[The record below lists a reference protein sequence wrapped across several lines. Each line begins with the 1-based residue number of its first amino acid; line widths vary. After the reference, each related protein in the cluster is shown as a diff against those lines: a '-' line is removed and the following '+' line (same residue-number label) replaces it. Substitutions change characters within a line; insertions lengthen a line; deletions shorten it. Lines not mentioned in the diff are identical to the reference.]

1 MEFMQVHGPMSALRI
16 LSISEQIAAHL
27 RGEIARG
34 RWSGMMPGRKEL
46 AMHYEVGI
54 TSMEEALRELEK
66 EGMIASQGAG
76 RMRRIAGSAR
86 GIHQHKLPLRIAV
99 LAYERSGLGDPID
112 SQAIHVL
119 REAGHDA
126 FFTRSSLVDL
136 GMKVRRV
143 AGLVGKSDADAWI
156 ACAPPRQVAEW
167 FASLSKPSFSWFG
180 RRRGVP
186 IASVGPDKGPAI
198 VAAARRLIDLGHK
211 RIVMFCRPDRRLPV
225 PGTLERAFLAEL
237 AAHGITPGPYHLPDW
252 EDGMKGFQTRLE
264 SLFRVNPPTAL
275 IVDEL
280 KMLVATQQFL
290 AVKKISVPGDVS
302 LVSMESDAAFEWCR
316 PTIACIHWDHRPVM
330 RRVVG
335 WANNVARGKID
346 LRETHTLAEF
356 VDGGTI
362 GPAKR

>member
-1 MEFMQVHGPMSALRI
+1 MSALRI

-46 AMHYEVGI
+46 ARQCEVGI
-54 TSMEEALRELEK
+54 NSMEEALRELER
-66 EGMIASQGAG
+66 EGVIASQGAG
-76 RMRRIAGSAR
+76 RMRRITGSAR
-86 GIHQHKLPLRIAV
+86 GIDKRRLRIAV
-99 LAYERSGLGDPID
+99 LAYERSGLSDPVF
-112 SQAIHVL
+112 SEAVHVL

-136 GMKVRRV
+136 GMNVSRV
-143 AGLVGKSDADAWI
+143 AGLVGKTEADAWI
-156 ACAPPRQVAEW
+156 VCAAPRQVAEW
-167 FASLSKPSFSWFG
+167 FASLSKPSFSLFG

-211 RIVMFCRPDRRLPV
+211 RIVMLCRQERRLPV
-225 PGTLERAFLAEL
+225 PGTVERAFLAEL

-264 SLFRVNPPTAL
+264 SLFRVSPPTAL

-280 KMLVATQQFL
+280 KMFVATQQFL
-290 AVKKISVPGDVS
+290 ALKELSVPGDVS
-302 LVSMESDAAFEWCR
+302 LVSMESDPAFEWCR
-316 PTIACIHWDHRPVM
+316 PTIACIHWDHLPVM

-335 WANNVARGKID
+335 WTNNVARGKVD

-356 VDGGTI
+356 IDGGTI

>member
-1 MEFMQVHGPMSALRI
+1 MQADGPMSALRI

-66 EGMIASQGAG
+66 EGVIASQGAG
-76 RMRRIAGSAR
+76 RMRRITGSAR
-86 GIHQHKLPLRIAV
+86 GIHQRQLRIAI
-99 LAYERSGLGDPID
+99 LGYERSNLRNQIF
-112 SQAIHVL
+112 SEAVHVL

-126 FFTRSSLVDL
+126 FFTRSSLSDL
-136 GMKVRRV
+136 GMDIRRV
-143 AGLVGKSDADAWI
+143 AGLVGKTDADAWI

-198 VAAARRLIDLGHK
+198 AAAVRRLTDLGHK

-225 PGTLERAFLAEL
+225 PGTVERGYLAEL

-264 SLFRVNPPTAL
+264 SLFRVIPPTAL

-280 KMLVATQQFL
+280 KMFVATQQFL
-290 AVKKISVPGDVS
+290 AEKKISVPGDVS
-302 LVSMESDAAFEWCR
+302 LVSMESDGAFEWCR
-316 PTIACIHWDHRPVM
+316 PTVACIHWDQRPVM
-330 RRVVG
+330 RRVLG